1 MSALRTPT
9 LPRRDTLRAHPQPRA
24 ARPKAEYA
32 FIIQNQP
39 ASSAPLTSWGTA
51 AHTDGFQTDGTHS
64 NSHTSVTHV
73 NQTQTKQSTD
83 GFCSHHKH
91 SRGATVFRSG
101 QTATRAIKHAIITF
115 EHSNQPIIHSF
126 THSSTNH
133 SFKQTFITNIHSLHS
148 SIRLNHSS
156 HSFNHS
162 SFNQGQRA
170 GGVKFVEV
178 FEEAFR
184 SADRARGSKEE
195 I

>member
-24 ARPKAEYA
+24 ALLRQPKEEYA
-32 FIIQNQP
+32 FIIQNQS

-126 THSSTNH
+126 IHSS
-133 SFKQTFITNIHSLHS
+133 F
-148 SIRLNHSS
+148 NHSS
-156 HSFNHS
+156 SNHS
-162 SFNQGQRA
+162 SFNQSFIHTLITIIQSFIIQSGTT
-170 GGVKFVEV
+170 GG
-178 FEEAFR
+178 
-184 SADRARGSKEE
+184 RGEDC
-195 I
+195 